1 MAYPTPGG
9 WVSWDDNTVDLAD
22 WDGDG
27 NVDLLLTANSGLSLA
42 RGDGHGDGIFGSFER
57 LADSGCIHYRPV
69 AAADLTGDGRVDAV
83 CLDVGGSFQ
92 VVANLAAGPV
102 TTGGVRGATPL
113 RTEES
118 SVGTG
123 SG

>member
-69 AAADLTGDGRVDAV
+69 AAADLTGDGCVAAV
-83 CLDVGGSFQ
+83 RLDGGGAFPGVSS
-92 VVANLAAGPV
+92 LAAGRV
-102 TTGGVRGATPL
+102 TPAGGLSAAPRGT
-113 RTEES
+113 
-118 SVGTG
+118 
-123 SG
+123 

>member
-57 LADSGCIHYRPV
+57 LADSGCIPARPV
-69 AAADLTGDGRVDAV
+69 AAADLNGGGRLAPVFLA
-83 CLDVGGSFQ
+83 LGGSSQ
-92 VVANLAAGPV
+92 AVAHPAL
-102 TTGGVRGATPL
+102 
-113 RTEES
+113 
-118 SVGTG
+118 GT
-123 SG
+123 